1 MYAQIVPCTTYR
13 LSKDRRLRE
22 LCRTVGCACVAHN
35 QIQWSRRFQESLRVQ
50 SAFDVMKNPVVRG
63 LQKKRALE
71 LGFHCAMPDDD
82 AMLFKKFKK
91 SKIKNQPP
99 LLSIQFS
106 AFRCTARTLNSSYEY
121 VCYYHVLR
129 TCPTRTHHSIFMC
142 RVRVYSDQMFNPNTN
157 SSNFH
162 LSHVLMRYT
171 RLAKLPSAFISTSQ
185 FLKD

>member
-1 MYAQIVPCTTYR
+1 MYAQILSCTTYR

-99 LLSIQFS
+99 LCWAFS
-106 AFRCTARTLNSSYEY
+106 FLLF
-121 VCYYHVLR
+121 VV
-129 TCPTRTHHSIFMC
+129 
-142 RVRVYSDQMFNPNTN
+142 RVRSL
-157 SSNFH
+157 
-162 LSHVLMRYT
+162 LSRVTYVPYT
-171 RLAKLPSAFISTSQ
+171 DAPQHFYV
-185 FLKD
+185 

>member
-1 MYAQIVPCTTYR
+1 MYAQILSCTTYR

-91 SKIKNQPP
+91 SKIKNQKSKINP
-99 LLSIQFS
+99 LSVGHSVFCFS
-106 AFRCTARTLNSSYEY
+106 LYLRHVRLIRRTSTFAIITCNVCALHGRTTAFLCTPCIYT
-121 VCYYHVLR
+121 CVL
-129 TCPTRTHHSIFMC
+129 
-142 RVRVYSDQMFNPNTN
+142 
-157 SSNFH
+157 
-162 LSHVLMRYT
+162 
-171 RLAKLPSAFISTSQ
+171 
-185 FLKD
+185 